1 MSIEM
6 KFPHVFQPI
15 QIGPLKFRN
24 RMMFTPMV
32 SCLSTPNGEVT
43 NEYVE
48 FIEMQAKTGVALVT
62 IGSTSVNEDNGID
75 VPGELDITTDKN
87 IGGLLRLSEA
97 AHRYGAKLSVE
108 LCHAGRGAYPG
119 LLKTPYVIAP
129 SAIPTPVSIKNIKV
143 MDQDDIDQVIKDYVD
158 CSVRLKKAGFDMV
171 MIHAGHGN
179 LIGQFLSPYSNKR
192 TDIYGGSL
200 ENRSRFA
207 IEILEAVRTAV
218 GPDFGLDMRISGD
231 EIIDGGMK
239 LEEVLEFLKVAQKYL
254 NTVQMTQG
262 IIIEPTTAYHVVPPW
277 YYEHCHNVKYA
288 EAAKKVLDIPVSTFG
303 SVTTIA
309 EAEEILASGK
319 ADCVGM
325 ARPFLADSNLLKNAY
340 RGEDDKTRPCLRC
353 LECLTR
359 CGIGQHV
366 HCAVNPVTGRETR
379 YKNISLAP
387 EKKKVMVIGSG
398 PAGMMATQILR
409 KRGHEV
415 ILCEK
420 QDKLGGRLNEI
431 SVLPF
436 KGDMRRYL
444 AWDVKETMACGAD
457 IRLNTEVT
465 PELIETEKPDA
476 LFVATGSAPIKP
488 NIPGIDLD
496 MVKPVI
502 DVDCERVEVG
512 KKVVVCGG
520 GTSGLECGLSL
531 AMKGHD
537 VTVVDMMPVERF
549 GHDMAPIAFM
559 NLADLL
565 KKHNVKL
572 IGSCKVDRFVEGGVE
587 VLDNNWNRILLPADT
602 AVAAFGMRSENTSSF
617 SGLVYDT
624 YFIGDCDHVKNIYQA
639 NHSAF
644 DYAMEV

>member
-6 KFPHVFQPI
+6 KFPHVFEPI
-15 QIGPLKFRN
+15 KIGPLKLRN

-32 SCLSTPNGEVT
+32 SCLSTANGEVT

-48 FIEMQAKTGVALVT
+48 FIEMQAKTGVGLVT
-62 IGSTSVNEDNGID
+62 IGSTSVNEDNGVD

-87 IGGLLRLSEA
+87 LGGLMRLSEA
-97 AHRYGAKLSVE
+97 AHRYGAKLSIE

-119 LLKTPYVIAP
+119 LLKTPYVVAP

-143 MDQDDIDQVIKDYVD
+143 MDQADIDQVIRDYVS
-158 CSVRLKKAGFDMV
+158 CSLRLKRAGFDMV

-192 TDIYGGSL
+192 NDIYGGSL

-207 IEILEAVRTAV
+207 MEILEAVRKAV
-218 GPDFGLDMRISGD
+218 GSDFGIDMRISGD
-231 EIIDGGMK
+231 ELVEGGMQID
-239 LEEVLEFLKVAQKYL
+239 EVIEFLKKAQVYL
-254 NTVQMTQG
+254 DTVQLTQG
-262 IIIEPTTAYHVVPPW
+262 IIIEPSCAFNVVPPW

-288 EAAKKVLDIPVSTFG
+288 QAAKKVLDIPVSTFG
-303 SVTTIA
+303 SVTTIE

-325 ARPFLADSNLLKNAY
+325 ARPFLADSNLLRNAY
-340 RGEDDKTRPCLRC
+340 RGEEDKTRPCLRC

-359 CGIGQHV
+359 CGVGQHV

-379 YKNISLAP
+379 YKTLPKADVR
-387 EKKKVMVIGSG
+387 KKVIVIGSG
-398 PAGMMATQILR
+398 PAGMMATQILS

-415 ILCEK
+415 ILLEA

-444 AWDVKETMACGAD
+444 AWDVEETMRCGAD
-457 IRLNTEVT
+457 IRLGTEAT
-465 PELIETEKPDA
+465 PELIEAEKPDA
-476 LFVATGSAPIKP
+476 LVVAIGSTPIKP
-488 NIPGIDLD
+488 NIPGIDQEF
-496 MVKPVI
+496 VHPVL

-512 KKVVVCGG
+512 HRVVVCGG
-520 GTSGLECGLSL
+520 GTSGLECALAL

-537 VTVVDMMPVERF
+537 VTVVDMMPVEEF
-549 GHDMAPIAFM
+549 GRDMAPIAYGM
-559 NLADLL
+559 LSKLL
-565 KKHNVKL
+565 RENKVNL
-572 IGSCKVDRFVEGGVE
+572 IGSCKVERFVDHGVE
-587 VLDNNWNRILLPADT
+587 ICDKNWNKIILPADT
-602 AVAAFGMRSENTSSF
+602 AVTAFGMASANVEKF
-617 SGLVYDT
+617 SRLVYDT
-624 YFIGDCDHVKNIYQA
+624 YVVGDCDTVKNIYHA

-644 DYAMEV
+644 DMAVEI